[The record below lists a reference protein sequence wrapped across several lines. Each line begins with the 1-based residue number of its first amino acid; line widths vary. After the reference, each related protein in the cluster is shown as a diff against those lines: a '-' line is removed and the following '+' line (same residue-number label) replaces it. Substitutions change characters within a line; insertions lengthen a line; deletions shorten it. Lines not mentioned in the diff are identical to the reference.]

1 MSSNNSNKKSFWNYV
16 KSKQDH
22 SGISI
27 LISTT
32 NTTASESSEKA
43 EAQITMAA
51 SH

>member
-1 MSSNNSNKKSFWNYV
+1 MSSNNSNKKPFWNYV
-16 KSKQDH
+16 KSKQEH

-27 LISTT
+27 LISTI
-32 NTTASESSEKA
+32 ASESSEKA